1 MGRVRTIGTAVNV
14 PAPPEGV
21 NESGYPLGNPLTVER
36 PSVILKSIMAI
47 VPIVIE
53 QTGRGERAY
62 DIFSRLLK
70 ERIIFIT
77 SVIDDAEANL
87 IIAQL
92 LFLSSEDPKKDV
104 ALYINSP
111 GGLIT
116 SGLAIYDTMQHIPC
130 DVTTLCIGQAYSM
143 AAILLTGG
151 TQGKRN
157 ALPHSR
163 IMLHQPWGGIGGQAA
178 DVEIHA
184 REIMEWRRRLN
195 QVLVQ
200 HTAKDGETIESV
212 TDRSYF
218 LSPEEAQ
225 EFGLI
230 DGVLE
235 SAAPQ
240 GTTGS

>member
-1 MGRVRTIGTAVNV
+1 
-14 PAPPEGV
+14 
-21 NESGYPLGNPLTVER
+21 
-36 PSVILKSIMAI
+36 MAI
-47 VPIVIE
+47 VPVVIE

-62 DIFSRLLK
+62 DIFPRLLK
-70 ERIIFIT
+70 ERIIFIG

-92 LFLSSEDPKKDV
+92 LFLASEDPKKDV
-104 ALYINSP
+104 SLYINSP

-116 SGLAIYDTMQHIPC
+116 AGLAIYDTMQHIPC
-130 DVTTLCIGQAYSM
+130 DVATLCIGQAYSM
-143 AAILLTGG
+143 SAILLAGG
-151 TQGKRN
+151 TPGKRH

-163 IMLHQPWGGIGGQAA
+163 IMLHQPWGGIGGQAS

-195 QVLVQ
+195 HVLVE
-200 HTAKDGETIESV
+200 HTGKDGDTIASV

-218 LSPEEAQ
+218 LSPDEAR

-235 SAAPQ
+235 SADPIP
-240 GTTGS
+240 SSSN

>member
-1 MGRVRTIGTAVNV
+1 
-14 PAPPEGV
+14 
-21 NESGYPLGNPLTVER
+21 
-36 PSVILKSIMAI
+36 MAI

-87 IIAQL
+87 IIAQM
-92 LFLSSEDPKKDV
+92 LFLSSEDQKKDV

-143 AAILLTGG
+143 AAILLAGG
-151 TQGKRN
+151 THGKRH

-184 REIMEWRRRLN
+184 REIMQWRHRLN
-195 QVLVQ
+195 QILVV
-200 HTAKDGETIESV
+200 HTGKDNESIESV

-225 EFGLI
+225 QFGLI
-230 DGVLE
+230 DGILE
-235 SAAPQ
+235 SAAPLES
-240 GTTGS
+240 GNN